1 MPASIFSRSSLSGFA
16 LLLTLMILLPAS
28 ICAAESEGKQGFKP
42 LFDGTTLNGWIQRG
56 GKATYTIT
64 EGTVVGTS
72 VPDTPNSF
80 LCTDRDYADFVL
92 ELEFK
97 VDPILNSGVQ
107 IRSQV
112 FEEET
117 TINVKRPGGSIRE
130 RKVPAGRVH
139 GYQIEIDP
147 GDRAW
152 TGGIYDEA
160 RRGWLFDLK
169 DSPAAQKAFRQ
180 GEWNHFKIEAI
191 GPSIKTWLNGVPA
204 ATLEDDMTLSG
215 FIALQVHGVGNKP
228 ERVGKTVS
236 WKNVQIKEI
245 TQ

>member
-1 MPASIFSRSSLSGFA
+1 MQSLANFRFPMPALA
-16 LLLTLMILLPAS
+16 ILLILMTLPVSVLAGGNQ
-28 ICAAESEGKQGFKP
+28 AEQGFKP
-42 LFDGTTLNGWIQRG
+42 LFDGKTLNGWVQRG
-56 GKATYTIT
+56 GEAKYTVTDGII
-64 EGTVVGTS
+64 VGTS

-112 FEEET
+112 FDKET
-117 TINVKRPGGSIRE
+117 NIQVKGSDGTIRDRT
-130 RKVPAGRVH
+130 VPAGRVH
-139 GYQIEIDP
+139 GYQVEIDP
-147 GDRAW
+147 SDRAW

-191 GPSIKTWLNGVPA
+191 GSSIKTWLNGVPA
-204 ATLEDDMTLSG
+204 ATLDDDMTLSG
-215 FIALQVHGVGNKP
+215 FIALQVHGVGNNL

-236 WKNVQIKEI
+236 WRNVKIKEV
-245 TQ
+245 TE

>member
-1 MPASIFSRSSLSGFA
+1 MQSLANLRFPVPAITIL
-16 LLLTLMILLPAS
+16 LILLTLPVTVFAGGNQ
-28 ICAAESEGKQGFKP
+28 AEQGFKP
-42 LFDGTTLNGWIQRG
+42 LFDGKTLNGWVQRG
-56 GKATYTIT
+56 GEAKYTVTDGMI
-64 EGTVVGTS
+64 VGTS

-80 LCTDRDYADFVL
+80 LCTNRDYADFVL

-112 FEEET
+112 FDKET
-117 TINVKRPGGSIRE
+117 NIQVKASDGTIRDRT
-130 RKVPAGRVH
+130 VPAGRVH

-147 GDRAW
+147 SDRAW

-169 DSPAAQKAFRQ
+169 DSPDAQKAFRQ
-180 GEWNHFKIEAI
+180 GEWNHIKVEAI
-191 GPSIKTWLNGVPA
+191 GSSIKTCLNGVPA
-204 ATLEDDMTLSG
+204 ATLDDDMTLSG
-215 FIALQVHGVGNKP
+215 FIALQVHGVGNNL

-236 WKNVQIKEI
+236 WKNVKIKEI

>member
-1 MPASIFSRSSLSGFA
+1 MQSLANFRFPMPALA
-16 LLLTLMILLPAS
+16 ILLILMTLPVSVLAGGNQ
-28 ICAAESEGKQGFKP
+28 AEQGSKP
-42 LFDGTTLNGWIQRG
+42 LFDGKTLNGWVQRG
-56 GKATYTIT
+56 GEAKYTVTDGII
-64 EGTVVGTS
+64 VGTS

-112 FEEET
+112 FDKET
-117 TINVKRPGGSIRE
+117 NIQVKGSDGTIRDRT
-130 RKVPAGRVH
+130 VPAGRVH
-139 GYQIEIDP
+139 GYQVEIDP
-147 GDRAW
+147 SDRAW

-191 GPSIKTWLNGVPA
+191 GSSIKTWLNGVPA
-204 ATLEDDMTLSG
+204 ATLDDDMTLSG
-215 FIALQVHGVGNKP
+215 FIALQVHGVGNNL

-236 WKNVQIKEI
+236 WRNVKIKEV
-245 TQ
+245 TE

>member
-1 MPASIFSRSSLSGFA
+1 MQSLATFRFPFPAIAIL
-16 LLLTLMILLPAS
+16 ILLITVPWPVFAG
-28 ICAAESEGKQGFKP
+28 AGQAEQGFKP
-42 LFDGTTLNGWIQRG
+42 LFDGKTLNGWVQRG
-56 GKATYTIT
+56 GEAKYTVTDGII
-64 EGTVVGTS
+64 VGTS

-117 TINVKRPGGSIRE
+117 TINVKRPDGSVRE
-130 RKVPAGRVH
+130 RTVPPGRVH
-139 GYQIEIDP
+139 GYQVEIDP
-147 GDRAW
+147 SDRAW

-169 DSPAAQKAFRQ
+169 ERPEAQKAFRQ

-204 ATLEDDMTLSG
+204 ASLEDDMTLSG
-215 FIALQVHGVGNKP
+215 FIALQVHGIGNNP
-228 ERVGKTVS
+228 ERIGKTVS
-236 WKNVQIKEI
+236 WRNVKIKEI

>member
-1 MPASIFSRSSLSGFA
+1 
-16 LLLTLMILLPAS
+16 
-28 ICAAESEGKQGFKP
+28 
-42 LFDGTTLNGWIQRG
+42 
-56 GKATYTIT
+56 
-64 EGTVVGTS
+64 

-117 TINVKRPGGSIRE
+117 NIKVKRPDGTIRD
-130 RKVPAGRVH
+130 RTVPAGRVH
-139 GYQIEIDP
+139 GYQVEIDP
-147 GDRAW
+147 SDRAW

-169 DSPAAQKAFRQ
+169 DNPAAQKAFRQ

-191 GPSIKTWLNGVPA
+191 GSSIKTWLNGVPA

-215 FIALQVHGVGNKP
+215 FIALQVHGVGNNP

-236 WKNVQIKEI
+236 WRNIKIKEV

>member
-1 MPASIFSRSSLSGFA
+1 MQSLATFRFPFPAIAIL
-16 LLLTLMILLPAS
+16 ILLITVPWPVFAG
-28 ICAAESEGKQGFKP
+28 AGQAEQGFKP
-42 LFDGTTLNGWIQRG
+42 LFDGKTLNGWVQRG
-56 GKATYTIT
+56 GEAKYTVTDGII
-64 EGTVVGTS
+64 VGTS

-117 TINVKRPGGSIRE
+117 TINVKRPDGSVRE
-130 RKVPAGRVH
+130 RTVPPGRVH
-139 GYQIEIDP
+139 GYQVEIDP
-147 GDRAW
+147 SDRAW

-169 DSPAAQKAFRQ
+169 ERPEAQKAFRQ

-204 ATLEDDMTLSG
+204 ASLEDDMTLSG
-215 FIALQVHGVGNKP
+215 FIALQVHGVGNNP
-228 ERVGKTVS
+228 ERIGKTVS
-236 WKNVQIKEI
+236 WRNVKIKEI

>member
-1 MPASIFSRSSLSGFA
+1 MRFSTILRLLVSAFTVLFLVMTVPASIW
-16 LLLTLMILLPAS
+16 
-28 ICAAESEGKQGFKP
+28 AAESQAEQGFKP
-42 LFDGTTLNGWIQRG
+42 LFDGKTLNGWVQRG
-56 GKATYTIT
+56 GEAKYTVTDGII
-64 EGTVVGTS
+64 VGTS

-97 VDPILNSGVQ
+97 VDPILNSGIQ
-107 IRSQV
+107 IRSQA

-117 TINVKRPGGSIRE
+117 TVKIKRPDGSINE

-147 GDRAW
+147 SDRAW

-169 DSPAAQKAFRQ
+169 DSPAAQKAFLQ
-180 GEWNHFKIEAI
+180 GEWNHIKVEAI
-191 GPSIKTWLNGVPA
+191 GSSIKTWLNGVPA
-204 ATLEDDMTLSG
+204 AVLQDDMTLSG
-215 FIALQVHGVGNKP
+215 FIALQVHGVGNNP

-236 WKNVQIKEI
+236 WRNVRIKEPG
-245 TQ
+245 Q